1 MTLFLDTTDYN
12 AIHFAL
18 TDGKTLREQKHQLK
32 YNENDKTLLLLDKFL
47 KKHQASFQLTSSAL
61 RAPSPLQEKVK
72 TKAPLLKRR
81 GAGVRFDRILVCT
94 GPGSF
99 TGTRV
104 GVTIALALRLALD
117 IKVGG
122 IKKPQIPND
131 LRKLTKLKGSSELKV
146 SYNRPAL

>member
-1 MTLFLDTTDYN
+1 MILFLDATDYN
-12 AIHFAL
+12 AIRFAL
-18 TDGKTLREQKHQLK
+18 TDGKVVRQQKHQLK

-47 KKHQASFQLTSSAL
+47 KKHNLSL
-61 RAPSPLQEKVK
+61 RPVPRSKIQVPRIDKV
-72 TKAPLLKRR
+72 
-81 GAGVRFDRILVCT
+81 LVCT

-117 IKVGG
+117 VKVGG
-122 IKKPQIPND
+122 IKKSQIPSN
-131 LRKLTKLKGSSELKV
+131 LRKLLTLKGSKDLKV